1 LVWIDSEN
9 KPFLLKKAKA
19 MTKVLLT
26 GSSGYIGKHITLR
39 LLLDGFEVR
48 GSVRNSAKADEV
60 RAAVK
65 THLPEG
71 FDLAKKLSF
80 VELDLEKDS
89 GWPEALKGMDVLI
102 HSASPFPIASPKDE
116 NELVKPAVEGTL
128 RALKAAHGAG
138 VKRVILTS
146 SVAAIYGTDLPKGKT
161 EFDETVW
168 SDPNHII
175 GRVAYTKSKTLAEKA
190 AWDYIKSDAPEIEL
204 TTINPVLVAGVPL
217 DVNFGASVSVVE
229 RLMNGKDPVLPDMA
243 FGIVD
248 VKDVAAMHVKAIK
261 IDATKGERFIANAG
275 SRTFIQMAKTLKAE
289 FPNRKIPTNQAPS
302 FLIRFLALFDGEIRA
317 VLPTLGKHI
326 NASSK
331 KAQSILGIDFIAPE
345 TSLVETAQ
353 YLIDNNLLKP

>member
-1 LVWIDSEN
+1 
-9 KPFLLKKAKA
+9 

-26 GSSGYIGKHITLR
+26 GASGYIGKHITLR
-39 LLLDGFEVR
+39 LLTDGYQVR
-48 GSVRNSAKADEV
+48 ASVRNSAKADEV
-60 RAAVK
+60 LAAMK
-65 THLPEG
+65 AHLPAS
-71 FDLAKKLSF
+71 FDLEKKLSF
-80 VELDLEKDS
+80 VELDLEKDA
-89 GWPEALKGMDVLI
+89 GWDEAIKGVDVLI

-116 NELVKPAVEGTL
+116 NDLVRPAVEGTL
-128 RALKAAHGAG
+128 RALKAAHKAG

-146 SVAAIYGTDLPKGKT
+146 SVAAIYGTDLPAGKT

-190 AWDYIKSDAPEIEL
+190 AWDYIASDAPELEL

-217 DVNFGASVSVVE
+217 DLNFGASVSVVE

-248 VKDVAAMHVKAIK
+248 VKDVATMHVKAIK
-261 IDATKGERFIANAG
+261 LDASKGQRFIANAG
-275 SRTFIQMAKTLKAE
+275 SRTFIQMAKTLKAS
-289 FPNRKIPTNQAPS
+289 FPTRKIPTNQAPS
-302 FLIRFLALFDGEIRA
+302 FLIRFLALFDAEVRA

-331 KAQSILGIDFIAPE
+331 KAQTVLGIDFITPE

-353 YLIDNNLLKP
+353 FLLENNLLKP